1 MSSLTIKNIP
11 DELYERLKQSA
22 AANRRSINNEVI
34 YYLERMLSRQP
45 RDVEEIIARART
57 IREGVPAYTVTPEEL
72 EEIINEGRP

>member
-1 MSSLTIKNIP
+1 MTSLTIKNIP

-34 YYLERMLSRQP
+34 YYLERMLPRQP
-45 RDVEEIIARART
+45 RDVEEIMARVKVVQ
-57 IREGVPAYTVTPEEL
+57 EGVPDYTVTPEEL

>member
-34 YYLERMLSRQP
+34 YYLERMLPRQP
-45 RDVEEIIARART
+45 RNVEEIIAHAKT
-57 IREGVPAYTVTPEEL
+57 IREGIPTYTVTPEEL